1 MNSKIQSQPKASK
14 NSVVKKLF
22 IPLMLGVAAFA
33 HAQVSLGVRAN
44 ALFNT
49 SSSRWS
55 DISSTAKGAFSNPK
69 EVAGFNIGLSAKIK
83 LPVIFIMPEIYYTNF
98 KSKANYLDPVD
109 GSSVELSAK
118 SNRLD
123 IPVMVGL
130 DVIGPLS
137 VFTGPVFST
146 NLSNNDT
153 FKNFKEDSSKNFS
166 VGYQFGANV
175 KISKLIV
182 NARYEG
188 SFSKDQRKFV
198 NSVTGSEVNYDN
210 RPSFFMIG
218 LGYQF

>member
-1 MNSKIQSQPKASK
+1 MKSKIQST
-14 NSVVKKLF
+14 SVMKKLF
-22 IPLMLGVAAFA
+22 IPVMLGAAAFA

-55 DISSTAKGAFSNPK
+55 DISTTAKGAFNNPK
-69 EVAGFNIGLSAKIK
+69 DVAGFNVGLSAKIK
-83 LPVIFIMPEIYYTNF
+83 LPVVSLFVMPEIYYTNF
-98 KSKANYLDPVD
+98 KSKATYVEAD
-109 GSSVELSAK
+109 GSNIELSAK
-118 SNRLD
+118 SNRID
-123 IPVMVGL
+123 IPVMVGF

-146 NLSNNDT
+146 NLSSNST
-153 FKNFKEDSSKNFS
+153 FEGYKEDTSKNFS

-188 SFSKDQRKFV
+188 SFSKDQRKFI
-198 NSVTGSEVNYDN
+198 NNVTGNGVNYDN
-210 RPSFFMIG
+210 RPSFFMVG

>member
-1 MNSKIQSQPKASK
+1 MKSKIQST
-14 NSVVKKLF
+14 SVMKKLF
-22 IPLMLGVAAFA
+22 IPVMLGAAAFA

-55 DISSTAKGAFSNPK
+55 DISSTAQGALNNPK
-69 EVAGFNIGLSAKIK
+69 DVAGFNVGLSAKIK
-83 LPVIFIMPEIYYTNF
+83 LPIVSLFVMPEIYYTNF
-98 KSKANYLDPVD
+98 KSKATYVEAN
-109 GSSVELSAK
+109 GNSVELSAK

-123 IPVMVGL
+123 IPVMVGF

-153 FKNFKEDSSKNFS
+153 FQNFKEDTSKNFS

-188 SFSKDQRKFV
+188 SFSKDQRKFI
-198 NSVTGSEVNYDN
+198 NNVTGNGVNYDN
-210 RPSFFMIG
+210 RPSLFMVG

>member
-1 MNSKIQSQPKASK
+1 MKSKIQST
-14 NSVVKKLF
+14 SVMKKLF
-22 IPLMLGVAAFA
+22 IPVMLGAAAFA

-55 DISSTAKGAFSNPK
+55 DIKDTANRAVSNPK
-69 EVAGFNIGLSAKIK
+69 DVAGFNVGLSAKIK
-83 LPVIFIMPEIYYTNF
+83 LPIVSLFVMPEIYYTNF
-98 KSKANYLDPVD
+98 KSKATYVDPVD
-109 GSSVELSAK
+109 GSNVELSAK

-123 IPVMVGL
+123 IPVMVGF

-146 NLSNNDT
+146 NLSSNDT
-153 FKNFKEDSSKNFS
+153 FQNFKEDTSKNFS

-188 SFSKDQRKFV
+188 SFSKDQRKFI
-198 NSVTGSEVNYDN
+198 NNVTGSGVNYDN
-210 RPSFFMIG
+210 RPSLFMIG

>member
-1 MNSKIQSQPKASK
+1 MKSKIQST
-14 NSVVKKLF
+14 SVMKKLF
-22 IPLMLGVAAFA
+22 IPVMLGAAAFA

-55 DISSTAKGAFSNPK
+55 DISSTAQGALNNPK
-69 EVAGFNIGLSAKIK
+69 DVAGFNVGLSAKIK
-83 LPVIFIMPEIYYTNF
+83 LPIVSLFVMPEIYYTNF
-98 KSKANYLDPVD
+98 KSKATYVEAN
-109 GSSVELSAK
+109 GNSVELSAK

-123 IPVMVGL
+123 IPVMVGF
-130 DVIGPLS
+130 DVIAPLS

-146 NLSNNDT
+146 NLSSNDT
-153 FKNFKEDSSKNFS
+153 FQNFKEDTSKNFS

-175 KISKLIV
+175 KISRLIV

-188 SFSKDQRKFV
+188 SFSKDQRKFI
-198 NSVTGSEVNYDN
+198 NNVTGNGVNYDN
-210 RPSFFMIG
+210 RPSLFMVG